1 MKKLDNDVKVL
12 VTALIGA
19 IGLFVMLFAVLTEN
33 DRCARTINEYEE
45 QIKYKDEVIES
56 QAKMLIE
63 NEYNNCYCGWYEDFY
78 YQHSNEVGAY
88 E

>member
-1 MKKLDNDVKVL
+1 MFFIIIFEKDK
-12 VTALIGA
+12 
-19 IGLFVMLFAVLTEN
+19 
-33 DRCARTINEYEE
+33 CARTIKEYEE

-63 NEYNNCYCGWYEDFY
+63 NEYNNCYCGFYEDFY
-78 YQHSNEVGAY
+78 YEHADEVGAY